1 MEQRGKGRPRALA
14 RLPHCPGA
22 WPCWLCRPAFRVTS
36 GRFTEP
42 WACSHSYSLRG
53 GGWGVPKAGREP
65 RPPPLTRTHSRLFT
79 GRKGPVRPDTTQSPA
94 PTPSLRNPQG
104 RAAGPSPASVWPAPA
119 CGSTKAGS
127 LPRRGPFFHW
137 SPAQRAPANQMSP
150 LREGVQGGQEFGAF
164 PQVWIR
170 QRPGLTQ
177 HRAPRTGIPC
187 SPTPPPPA
195 PGRPCPSA
203 SFPVLPSHPACPQSP
218 ALLCLISR
226 KIPTCAREVVRH
238 GGTAWPTAV
247 LDGPRCLAG
256 LHQCRPQLETGL
268 MPGASG
274 QARDTPV
281 GGGGGLCPYPA
292 CSEPSSGKGTQ
303 ARMGASWGPGAT
315 PISSCPGTAHCNLG
329 EDPETKVPPEGSRAP
344 TPAPNTEQPPPN
356 P

>member
-187 SPTPPPPA
+187 SPTPPPPRPRPA
-195 PGRPCPSA
+195 LPVCFFSRAAFPPCLPTVSCSALSHFKENSYVRQGGGQTRRHSLAHSRPGRA
-203 SFPVLPSHPACPQSP
+203 Q
-218 ALLCLISR
+218 
-226 KIPTCAREVVRH
+226 
-238 GGTAWPTAV
+238 
-247 LDGPRCLAG
+247 
-256 LHQCRPQLETGL
+256 
-268 MPGASG
+268 MPGRTAPVPSTAGDGVDARGLWAGQGHPSG
-274 QARDTPV
+274 RW
-281 GGGGGLCPYPA
+281 GGPLPI
-292 CSEPSSGKGTQ
+292 PS
-303 ARMGASWGPGAT
+303 
-315 PISSCPGTAHCNLG
+315 LL
-329 EDPETKVPPEGSRAP
+329 
-344 TPAPNTEQPPPN
+344 
-356 P
+356 